1 MIPPSYATNA
11 YRVAQG
17 LANRADQRQTANG
30 AAGTGADFGEM
41 LRQAVGSVAEQGR
54 AAEAKQMAYANG
66 KADVLDV
73 VTAVAETQT
82 AFETMVTVRDKV
94 IAAYEEIMKMPI

>member
-1 MIPPSYATNA
+1 MTPTAFAANA
-11 YRVAQG
+11 YRVTQG
-17 LANRADQRQTANG
+17 LANRAEPRQTAG
-30 AAGTGADFGEM
+30 EGSGGPDFGQM
-41 LRQAVGSVAEQGR
+41 LKAAVGDVAQQGR
-54 AAEAKQMAYANG
+54 AAEAKQFAYANG